1 MGGDLNDTISEK
13 KGKPLRIDEERV
25 SWASD
30 DVSLLCLF
38 LMLGCLTF
46 PRSFSKREIE
56 GNWY

>member
-30 DVSLLCLF
+30 DVSLPLLDARMSYVPEK
-38 LMLGCLTF
+38 LLKAGD
-46 PRSFSKREIE
+46 
-56 GNWY
+56 